1 MIATLL
7 AIIGCTLIFFT
18 RGDIVVDSLGIIFSL
33 WAGLSYSS
41 YTVFSKRL
49 LEKHHPYAVVS
60 LVFLFSAFVLIS
72 LSIGQNYSWI
82 LSVRGTMVAM
92 HLGLVTASLAYILFS
107 KGLLNTPAAT
117 AVSLTLAGTLT
128 AAALGVMVLKERLD
142 GYAFLGVFL
151 LVIGLIILMRSAA
164 RESSKSIKYIE
175 V

>member
-1 MIATLL
+1 M
-7 AIIGCTLIFFT
+7 
-18 RGDIVVDSLGIIFSL
+18 
-33 WAGLSYSS
+33 
-41 YTVFSKRL
+41 
-49 LEKHHPYAVVS
+49 
-60 LVFLFSAFVLIS
+60 
-72 LSIGQNYSWI
+72 
-82 LSVRGTMVAM
+82 AM